1 MFTVDIP
8 HPGLC
13 FQQHLSLFALLA
25 VLFLSALSSRLGP
38 GRFELA
44 VKRSFLNWG
53 SKREVFLEWSQKHIW
68 KAHSWTSHGFVSYP
82 EGHISSHAVY
92 VYIHTLTSYNLCLSI
107 YSYYRNGS
115 RAEQSG
121 GITRITWIMPIF
133 LPVFL
138 SRPLFLHLALLCMSF
153 SLATILRSSVYNKR
167 HNINDS
173 ISQSTWTSRFAQ
185 RASFGKREMCSSH
198 VFHCLLN
205 CLGSGSLLP
214 ERGLGAAFLWLTQ
227 ELL

>member
-25 VLFLSALSSRLGP
+25 FLFLSALSSRLGP
-38 GRFELA
+38 GWFKLA
-44 VKRSFLNWG
+44 VKRSFLKDQNE
-53 SKREVFLEWSQKHIW
+53 RCFWSGHRNTFGKHI
-68 KAHSWTSHGFVSYP
+68 P
-82 EGHISSHAVY
+82 EHRMDLFHTQKDIFHHMLY
-92 VYIHTLTSYNLCLSI
+92 IYIHTLTSYNLCSSI
-107 YSYYRNGS
+107 YSYYSNGS

-121 GITRITWIMPIF
+121 GITSITWIMPVF

-138 SRPLFLHLALLCMSF
+138 FQPLFLHLALLCTSF
-153 SLATILRSSVYNKR
+153 SLTTILRSSVYNKR

-173 ISQSTWTSRFAQ
+173 ISQSTLTSQFAQ
-185 RASFGKREMCSSH
+185 RASFGKREMCSSQ

-214 ERGLGAAFLWLTQ
+214 EWGLGAAFLWLTQ

>member
-1 MFTVDIP
+1 MDSFHTQKDIF
-8 HPGLC
+8 HHML
-13 FQQHLSLFALLA
+13 
-25 VLFLSALSSRLGP
+25 
-38 GRFELA
+38 
-44 VKRSFLNWG
+44 
-53 SKREVFLEWSQKHIW
+53 
-68 KAHSWTSHGFVSYP
+68 YM
-82 EGHISSHAVY
+82 
-92 VYIHTLTSYNLCLSI
+92 YIHTLTSYNLCLSI

-121 GITRITWIMPIF
+121 GITSITWIMPIF

-138 SRPLFLHLALLCMSF
+138 SQPLFLHLALLCSSF

-173 ISQSTWTSRFAQ
+173 IRQSTWTFRFAR
-185 RASFGKREMCSSH
+185 RASFGKREMCSGP

-214 ERGLGAAFLWLTQ
+214 EQGLCTAFLWLTQ

>member
-53 SKREVFLEWSQKHIW
+53 SKREVFLERSQKHIW
-68 KAHSWTSHGFVSYP
+68 KTHSWTSHGFVSYP
-82 EGHISSHAVY
+82 EGRISSHAVY
-92 VYIHTLTSYNLCLSI
+92 MYIHALTSYNLCSSI
-107 YSYYRNGS
+107 YSYHRNGS

-121 GITRITWIMPIF
+121 GITSITWIMPIF

-138 SRPLFLHLALLCMSF
+138 SQSLFSSILLCCVRPSLSLPFYDLVFLINDTTLMTPSVKAPGLPGLLGGLHLGKGRCALVMCF
-153 SLATILRSSVYNKR
+153 I
-167 HNINDS
+167 
-173 ISQSTWTSRFAQ
+173 
-185 RASFGKREMCSSH
+185 AS
-198 VFHCLLN
+198 
-205 CLGSGSLLP
+205 
-214 ERGLGAAFLWLTQ
+214 
-227 ELL
+227 